1 MYMEFGVSRY
11 PLRTAASSSRFR
23 TFSLN
28 THIGC
33 GAQNCMGTIHD
44 VWCVAN
50 LNRAWTAQYS
60 GSRRK
65 LDCDR
70 FSTRHG
76 RRLAVLMLDLQK
88 FEAVELSHE
97 ATQDADLRES
107 VQISSSSSRHQSSSH
122 DAEQFGKKTT
132 GQPWRTLHWNV
143 STP

>member
-28 THIGC
+28 THIGS
-33 GAQNCMGTIHD
+33 GSRNYMGTTHD
-44 VWCVAN
+44 AWCVAN
-50 LNRAWTAQYS
+50 LNHAWTAQYS
-60 GSRRK
+60 VSRRRR
-65 LDCDR
+65 DCDR

-76 RRLAVLMLDLQK
+76 RRLAVLMLDLPK

-107 VQISSSSSRHQSSSH
+107 VQISRSSSCHQSSSH
-122 DAEQFGKKTT
+122 DAEQCGKETT